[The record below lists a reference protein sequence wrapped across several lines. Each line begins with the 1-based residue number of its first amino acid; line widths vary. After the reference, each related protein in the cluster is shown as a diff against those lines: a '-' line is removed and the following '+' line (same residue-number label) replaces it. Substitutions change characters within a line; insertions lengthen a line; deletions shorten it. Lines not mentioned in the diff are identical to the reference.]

1 MRKHIKI
8 SDWLKAALIR
18 AVRTFA
24 QTAAAMIGVAALM
37 SEVSWAEVLS
47 ASLLSAILSI
57 LMSVGGLP
65 EAKDSE
71 SFGNFGR

>member
-1 MRKHIKI
+1 MKQIKI
-8 SDWLKAALIR
+8 SDWLKAAVKR

-24 QTAAAMIGVAALM
+24 QTAVATIGVAALM
-37 SEVSWAEVLS
+37 SDVSWVEVLS

-57 LMSVGGLP
+57 LMSIGGLP

>member
-1 MRKHIKI
+1 MKQVQF

-24 QTAAAMIGVAALM
+24 QTAAATIGVAALI
-37 SEVSWAEVLS
+37 SDVSWIEVLS
-47 ASLLSAILSI
+47 ASALSAILSM
-57 LMSVGGLP
+57 LMSLGGLP

-71 SFGNFGR
+71 SIGDNSR

>member
-1 MRKHIKI
+1 MKHIKI
-8 SDWLKAALIR
+8 SNWLKAALLR

-24 QTAAAMIGVAALM
+24 QTAAATIGVAALM
-37 SEVSWAEVLS
+37 SDVSWVEVLS
-47 ASLLSAILSI
+47 ASALSAILSV

-71 SFGNFGR
+71 SFGNFSR